1 MLHFKINFTGIPL
14 LLYCVI
20 FCGCPGSHQQR
31 IQRYVQFIS
40 PKILNLINDQNVHN
54 WWKFELGID
63 RNQNN
68 SLINFLLHRQQHKNG
83 KNNISHIRLTICHKY
98 PKLTAMRR
106 QHSFAELAGIL
117 ANAIIGKQP
126 ESDTRRQLN

>member
-1 MLHFKINFTGIPL
+1 MLFSVVAQEVTSKEYNDMSSSFP
-14 LLYCVI
+14 
-20 FCGCPGSHQQR
+20 
-31 IQRYVQFIS
+31 

-83 KNNISHIRLTICHKY
+83 KSNISHIRLTICHKY

-126 ESDTRRQLN
+126 ESDTR